1 MNIEFNKGYV
11 YESGSTVE
19 WPLHSQI
26 VEQRLNLTSSINEVG
41 DEYLASHSYFP
52 LVELLP
58 ASHSEEQIP
67 DPSTDVEKS
76 GSTYYINYTLRD
88 KTSDELTIHYNHGW
102 QDVRTKRTRLLE
114 QSDYMGNSDYP
125 ITEEWRTY
133 RQALRDITNQSS
145 PFTITWPTKPE

>member
-41 DEYLASHSYFP
+41 DEYLVSHSYFP

-58 ASHSEEQIP
+58 TSHSEEQIP